1 MRMAYIEY
9 VNSNTTP
16 ATSPRA
22 IINRKACKA
31 VTGKLELTGDAARNA
46 YVLGGVWTRCPRCG
60 NSVMADAVR
69 GIYNPAKA
77 CKTSCVNAKRGDCE
91 CSCGG
96 RDHGIYA

>member
-1 MRMAYIEY
+1 M
-9 VNSNTTP
+9 NSSTAP

-22 IINRKACKA
+22 IIFCKACKK
-31 VTGKLELTGDAARNA
+31 VTGKIELTGEAARTA
-46 YVLGGVWTRCPRCG
+46 YIMAGVWTRCPACG
-60 NSVMADAVR
+60 LSVNAEAVR
-69 GIYNPAKA
+69 GTYNAAKP

>member
-1 MRMAYIEY
+1 MGMESTA
-9 VNSNTTP
+9 TL

-22 IINRKACKA
+22 IIYCKHCKA
-31 VTGKLELTGDAARNA
+31 VTGKLELTGDAAHRA
-46 YVLGGVWTRCPRCG
+46 YVLGGVWTNCPVC
-60 NSVMADAVR
+60 NLSIMADAVR
-69 GIYNPAKA
+69 GTYNPAKP